1 MNLITHNTLHYVNS
15 NAQLWLLIIYFV
27 LRINYSS
34 NRYSIAIKLYVL
46 IIYKLVMYEL
56 EECTM
61 LNTSIGYH
69 TFALSYKLIDSKH
82 LKSIHKHF
90 LRYQKKNPDMKN
102 FPITSKNGEHIG
114 WEFFY
119 QNNKGIRWLLLSIW
133 CANSYYYYGL
143 KVIIN
148 PKALLEKEYIQAA
161 QESDLS
167 AVMNAYNQEASKV
180 SSYIPC
186 FDWLCL
192 NRVDFCIN
200 IDLEELEIPCS
211 PDKMMSLIRKGNIPK
226 HFHEMT
232 EYNKKSHRKTS
243 YKNSF
248 YLKSKSVTINYY
260 DKHSQQQEG
269 HPNFENRELSRNVI
283 RFEVQCKYSKIY
295 QIIHKMRKDLGPEV
309 CREEFRSLF
318 HHSKLP
324 SALILTN
331 ELSEKVTEN
340 YFFKIVRKG
349 DYFTYDLARKIIESY
364 HFKRNKEERILYA
377 LELVKEH
384 GGIAKAKAKLNHI
397 ELNDFK
403 KSLRDLDEI
412 LVNPVT
418 IPRRWKIPY
427 IPNLL
432 YAYRDSLYN
441 EIFILEDEYTARKKI
456 EAVLSDYQN
465 KSIYEL

>member
-1 MNLITHNTLHYVNS
+1 
-15 NAQLWLLIIYFV
+15 
-27 LRINYSS
+27 
-34 NRYSIAIKLYVL
+34 
-46 IIYKLVMYEL
+46 
-56 EECTM
+56 
-61 LNTSIGYH
+61 
-69 TFALSYKLIDSKH
+69 
-82 LKSIHKHF
+82 
-90 LRYQKKNPDMKN
+90 
-102 FPITSKNGEHIG
+102 
-114 WEFFY
+114 
-119 QNNKGIRWLLLSIW
+119 
-133 CANSYYYYGL
+133 
-143 KVIIN
+143 
-148 PKALLEKEYIQAA
+148 
-161 QESDLS
+161 
-167 AVMNAYNQEASKV
+167 
-180 SSYIPC
+180 
-186 FDWLCL
+186 
-192 NRVDFCIN
+192 
-200 IDLEELEIPCS
+200 
-211 PDKMMSLIRKGNIPK
+211 
-226 HFHEMT
+226 
-232 EYNKKSHRKTS
+232 
-243 YKNSF
+243 
-248 YLKSKSVTINYY
+248 
-260 DKHSQQQEG
+260 
-269 HPNFENRELSRNVI
+269 
-283 RFEVQCKYSKIY
+283 
-295 QIIHKMRKDLGPEV
+295 MRKELGPEV

-331 ELSEKVTEN
+331 ELSERVTEN

-456 EAVLSDYQN
+456 EAILSDYQN